1 MKKFNINEYMYIQ
14 ITEDGWKY
22 LRETV
27 GESYIEACVESRKKE
42 IDSEIWYKLL
52 CHNVFELFPMRLGSR
67 PYFNT
72 NVMFDEKA
80 LT

>member
-27 GESYIEACVESRKKE
+27 GESYIEACVESRKK
-42 IDSEIWYKLL
+42 K
-52 CHNVFELFPMRLGSR
+52 
-67 PYFNT
+67 
-72 NVMFDEKA
+72 
-80 LT
+80 